1 MAGMRALGR
10 VYDVVASPSGL
21 NICLK
26 DCSGIGFVAVNGSD
40 TAAILTV
47 TASTAFSGGTT
58 DNWTTANSF
67 GQPQTGYTRLSGG
80 TANWV
85 SQGLSSAW
93 SSNVLTNP
101 ITTTGAAFYVDF
113 LVSELADTFEY
124 INVTVS
130 GPGCTLPVALL
141 YDLTVQ
147 RKPANLR
154 IPVA

>member
-10 VYDVVASPSGL
+10 EYDIVQNPSGI

-26 DCSGIGFVAVNGSD
+26 DCSGIGFVAVNGTS

-47 TASTAFSGGTT
+47 TASTLFTGGTT
-58 DNWTTANSF
+58 TNWTTANGF
-67 GQPQTGYTRLSGG
+67 GQPNTAFTRLTGN
-80 TANWV
+80 TAAWV
-85 SQGLSSAW
+85 SQTTSW
-93 SSNVLTNP
+93 STNVLTNA
-101 ITTTGAAFYVDF
+101 ITTTSAIYYVDF
-113 LVSELADTFEY
+113 LVSELADTYDY

-130 GPGCTLPVALL
+130 GSGATLPMAIL